1 MVLTELHTATVKGN
15 TKLVRQLLRRAETD
29 VDCRDS
35 AGMTPLMLAAYDGN
49 LAAVKLLLEGG
60 AGVNIKV
67 LIGGSALHEAACSS
81 SEYFAAIIELLL

>member
-35 AGMTPLMLAAYDGN
+35 SGMTPLMLAAYDGN
-49 LAAVKLLLEGG
+49 LVKLLLEGG
-60 AGVNIKV
+60 AGVNIKA
-67 LIGGSALHEAACSS
+67 LIGWSALHEAACSLS
-81 SEYFAAIIELLL
+81 LIHI

>member
-1 MVLTELHTATVKGN
+1 MVLTELHSATVKGN
-15 TKLVRQLLRRAETD
+15 TKLVRKLLRRSETD

-35 AGMTPLMLAAYDGN
+35 SGMTPLMLAAYDGN

-60 AGVNIKV
+60 AGVNINA
-67 LIGGSALHEAACSS
+67 LIGWSALHEAACSS